1 MFAGRKRELE
11 DLERYYKENAFHFS
25 VFYGRRRVGKTTL
38 INKFRENKK
47 SIYFAA
53 AETTAKENLEL
64 LSIQILSVLAPEA
77 PKNPFG
83 SFNEAFEYCFK
94 ASEKTRYILVID
106 EYPYLA
112 ESDRA
117 VSSLLQALI
126 DKYEKKSRLFLILCG
141 SSMSFMENQVLG
153 YKSPLYGRR
162 SSQGAFI

>member
-1 MFAGRKRELE
+1 MFVGRERELE
-11 DLERYYKENAFHFS
+11 ELERYYKENAFHFA

-53 AETTAKENLEL
+53 AETTAKENLDL
-64 LSIQILSVLAPEA
+64 LSVRILSVLAPQA
-77 PKNPFG
+77 PVNPFG
-83 SFNEAFEYCFK
+83 SFNDAFDYCFK
-94 ASEKTRYILVID
+94 AAEKKRLILIID

-126 DKYEKKSRLFLILCG
+126 DKYQNNSRLF
-141 SSMSFMENQVLG
+141 
-153 YKSPLYGRR
+153 
-162 SSQGAFI
+162 